1 MNKTHI
7 IEVGNYNAVFG
18 WNSIE
23 WTHEVEMTDDTLT
36 NVIQATNATQ
46 QFPGQWTY
54 TSTEGKITYLR
65 IKQK

>member
-1 MNKTHI
+1 MSKTHI

-23 WTHEVEMTDDTLT
+23 WTHEVEMTEEVL
-36 NVIQATNATQ
+36 NSVIQATNAVET
-46 QFPGQWTY
+46 FPCQWSY
-54 TSTEGKITYLR
+54 KSTENSIIYLR